1 MVAIAS
7 AVLGAVGYVIAPGLL
22 RLMGVEP
29 EVFTGAL
36 PFMRVSFIGL
46 VTVFGF
52 SMFQAV
58 LRGVGEVTLPLYI
71 VLGTVILN
79 FILDPLFIFGWGP
92 IPAEGVA
99 GAAYATL
106 PASVDVDTVTK
117 GTGESPTRDDI
128 ALVNYKGMLPGG
140 KVFDEGKQAVLPLSE
155 VVPGFTKALEQMQR
169 GGKYKVHIPAK
180 LAYGEK
186 GAGPIPP
193 NTDLDFDIELLDFKS
208 RAEVEQQQRILQQLQ
223 QMQMGGAAAGVPGAP
238 GAGVP
243 QGVPPQQ

>member
-1 MVAIAS
+1 
-7 AVLGAVGYVIAPGLL
+7 
-22 RLMGVEP
+22 
-29 EVFTGAL
+29 
-36 PFMRVSFIGL
+36 
-46 VTVFGF
+46 
-52 SMFQAV
+52 
-58 LRGVGEVTLPLYI
+58 
-71 VLGTVILN
+71 
-79 FILDPLFIFGWGP
+79 
-92 IPAEGVA
+92 
-99 GAAYATL
+99 
-106 PASVDVDTVTK
+106 
-117 GTGESPTRDDI
+117 
-128 ALVNYKGMLPGG
+128 MLPDG

-223 QMQMGGAAAGVPGAP
+223 QMQMGGGAAGVPGAP

>member
-1 MVAIAS
+1 MTEITRVPLQPIAKGSLTKLWLGIAVVA
-7 AVLGAVGYVIAPGLL
+7 LVG
-22 RLMGVEP
+22 
-29 EVFTGAL
+29 
-36 PFMRVSFIGL
+36 
-46 VTVFGF
+46 
-52 SMFQAV
+52 
-58 LRGVGEVTLPLYI
+58 
-71 VLGTVILN
+71 
-79 FILDPLFIFGWGP
+79 
-92 IPAEGVA
+92 A

-128 ALVNYKGMLPGG
+128 ALVNYKGMLPDG

-223 QMQMGGAAAGVPGAP
+223 QMQMGGDAAGVPGAP